1 MNPSIQLRSLRT
13 ASRFVRLA
21 RNSGSPI
28 PPVLTRYNHY
38 ATQSS
43 LDSSKSARPTRKS
56 ITVTTDD
63 GAVKWGQLS
72 RGEKAA
78 RATQQSVNFLVILV
92 GAVMTCGVFT
102 FLYLDVF
109 APDSKTNQFNR
120 AVSRVKDS
128 EECLELLG
136 DRKKIRAY
144 GETSWNK
151 WTRNRPIATTI
162 EKDRKGNEHMRM
174 NFHVSG
180 PLNDGVVL
188 VHLVKLAGQHD
199 FEYHLLALD
208 VKGHRRV
215 YLENADAG
223 WVNHIRDSVA
233 VTPNPA
239 GWAWPISPWCMILG
253 MGVYI
258 SSRGWARIAI
268 HDTLRSILGFV
279 AAGL

>member
-1 MNPSIQLRSLRT
+1 MNPPAQFRSLRPE
-13 ASRFVRLA
+13 SLFLRLA
-21 RNSGSPI
+21 RNGSNSSPVT
-28 PPVLTRYNHY
+28 PVLIRYSRY

-43 LDSSKSARPTRKS
+43 LGGSKNVQSTRKS
-56 ITVTTDD
+56 ITVASDD
-63 GAVKWGQLS
+63 GTVKWGQLS
-72 RGEKAA
+72 RAEKVA
-78 RATQQSVNFLVILV
+78 RATQQSVNFLVIV
-92 GAVMTCGVFT
+92 AGAVMTCGVFT

-120 AVSRVKDS
+120 AVNRVKES
-128 EECLELLG
+128 EECLALLG
-136 DRKKIRAY
+136 DSKQIRAY

-162 EKDRKGNEHMRM
+162 ETDRKGNEHMRM

-215 YLENADAG
+215 YLENADA
-223 WVNHIRDSVA
+223 A
-233 VTPNPA
+233 KKAAAKA
-239 GWAWPISPWCMILG
+239 GSTIFGIQW
-253 MGVYI
+253 
-258 SSRGWARIAI
+258 R
-268 HDTLRSILGFV
+268 
-279 AAGL
+279 

>member
-1 MNPSIQLRSLRT
+1 MSSPARFRPLRPDSLL
-13 ASRFVRLA
+13 VRLA
-21 RNSGSPI
+21 RNSSSSSSSLVTPI
-28 PPVLTRYNHY
+28 LIRYNRY

-43 LDSSKSARPTRKS
+43 LGSSKNGQSPRKS
-56 ITVTTDD
+56 ITVTSDD

-72 RGEKAA
+72 RAEKAA
-78 RATQQSVNFLVILV
+78 RATQQSVNFLVILA
-92 GAVMTCGVFT
+92 GAAMTCGVFT

-120 AVSRVKDS
+120 AVNRVKDS
-128 EECLELLG
+128 DECLALLG
-136 DRKKIRAY
+136 DRKQIRAY

-162 EKDRKGNEHMRM
+162 DKDSKGNEHMRM

-188 VHLVKLAGQHD
+188 VHLVKMAGQSD

-215 YLENADAG
+215 YLENAGAG
-223 WVNHIRDSVA
+223 KKSGSKIFGIQWR
-233 VTPNPA
+233 
-239 GWAWPISPWCMILG
+239 
-253 MGVYI
+253 
-258 SSRGWARIAI
+258 
-268 HDTLRSILGFV
+268 
-279 AAGL
+279 

>member
-1 MNPSIQLRSLRT
+1 MNSSIQLHSLR
-13 ASRFVRLA
+13 SGPLFVRLV
-21 RNSGSPI
+21 RNSGR
-28 PPVLTRYNHY
+28 PVSLSLTRYNHY

-43 LDSSKSARPTRKS
+43 LNSSKSAQPTRKS
-56 ITVTTDD
+56 ITVTSDD
-63 GAVKWGQLS
+63 GTIKWGQLS

-78 RATQQSVNFLVILV
+78 RATQQSVNFLVILA

-128 EECLELLG
+128 EECIALLG
-136 DRKKIRAY
+136 DSNKIRAY

-208 VKGHRRV
+208 VKGHRRI
-215 YLENADAG
+215 YLENVDA
-223 WVNHIRDSVA
+223 VKKA
-233 VTPNPA
+233 AAKA
-239 GWAWPISPWCMILG
+239 GSTIFGIQW
-253 MGVYI
+253 
-258 SSRGWARIAI
+258 R
-268 HDTLRSILGFV
+268 
-279 AAGL
+279 